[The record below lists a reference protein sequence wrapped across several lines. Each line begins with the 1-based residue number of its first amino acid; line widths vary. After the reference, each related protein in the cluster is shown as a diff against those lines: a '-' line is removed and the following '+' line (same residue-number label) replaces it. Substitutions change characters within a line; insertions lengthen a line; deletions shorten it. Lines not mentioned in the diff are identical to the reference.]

1 MPRNR
6 NGLTRRRFLQG
17 SMVAGTGATLS
28 TEAPAVATGGRI
40 LGANDR
46 LRLGF
51 IGVGNRGTQLL
62 RAFMSLDDVEVVGL
76 CDVYQPYLLRD
87 NSKVDLRLAR
97 ALGERMPDMSEE
109 FGPNVIRT
117 QDFRRLLDQDDIDAV
132 VIATPDHWHALQTTM
147 ACEAGKHV
155 YVEKPLSMT
164 VVEGRRM
171 VEAARRNDRV
181 VQVGLQRRSST
192 LYSQVVS
199 RVRGGRIGHVTVA
212 RAYRISNMY
221 PGGIGRVRDSQPPA
235 GLDWDMWLGPR
246 PWRAYRDNIPLYK
259 FRWWKQYSS
268 QVANWGVHYFDAIRW
283 MLNEEAPVSV
293 SAHGGKFAV
302 DDDRTIPDTMEVIFE
317 FESGRLLIFGQ
328 YEASGG
334 PALGE
339 RGEIELRGTKANLH
353 CSSSA
358 YRMTPC
364 IEGQFQE
371 PGPQMETLEVK
382 GTQPDPT
389 TAHARNFADC
399 VRSKQTCN
407 CDAET
412 GHRSNTFALLA
423 NIALETRSRLEWD
436 PEGERILNHEEA
448 NQLLHYE
455 YRKPWRLP

>member
-1 MPRNR
+1 
-6 NGLTRRRFLQG
+6 
-17 SMVAGTGATLS
+17 
-28 TEAPAVATGGRI
+28 
-40 LGANDR
+40 
-46 LRLGF
+46 
-51 IGVGNRGTQLL
+51 
-62 RAFMSLDDVEVVGL
+62 
-76 CDVYQPYLLRD
+76 
-87 NSKVDLRLAR
+87 
-97 ALGERMPDMSEE
+97 MSEE

-246 PWRAYRDNIPLYK
+246 PWRA
-259 FRWWKQYSS
+259 
-268 QVANWGVHYFDAIRW
+268 
-283 MLNEEAPVSV
+283 
-293 SAHGGKFAV
+293 
-302 DDDRTIPDTMEVIFE
+302 
-317 FESGRLLIFGQ
+317 
-328 YEASGG
+328 SGG

-358 YRMTPC
+358 YRMTPS